1 MFGSKHTKTTT
12 IVAREAQFEGALELA
27 AGAHIEGCFRG
38 TLTAAGELSIG
49 PEGSVEGR
57 LTARSMVIAGRVQG
71 TIVVHET
78 LRVLRSGK
86 VEGHVYYG
94 SLEVAHGGTVS
105 GQLHH
110 GEPKPA
116 ETSQHAAH
124 EEHDEQSGIAPV
136 LPRSQELNDNAPRAV
151 GDR

>member
-12 IVAREAQFEGALELA
+12 IVAREAQFEGSLELA

-49 PEGSVEGR
+49 PDGSVEGR
-57 LTARSMVIAGRVQG
+57 LTARSLVIAGRVQG

-78 LRVLRSGK
+78 LRVLRSGQ
-86 VEGHVYYG
+86 VEGDVYYG
-94 SLEVAHGGTVS
+94 SLEVAHGGTVT

-110 GEPKPA
+110 GEQECADYA
-116 ETSQHAAH
+116 EHATH
-124 EEHDEQSGIAPV
+124 EEHDEQSGIAPA
-136 LPRSQELNDNAPRAV
+136 LPKSQELNESTPRAV

>member
-1 MFGSKHTKTTT
+1 MFGSRHTKTTT
-12 IVAREAQFEGALELA
+12 IVAREAQFEGALELL
-27 AGAHIEGCFRG
+27 AGAHIEGSFRG

-71 TIVVHET
+71 TVVVHET

-94 SLEVAHGGTVS
+94 SLEVAHGGSVT
-105 GQLHH
+105 GQLQH
-110 GEPKPA
+110 GEPEHT
-116 ETSQHAAH
+116 ETSQLDAPEQH
-124 EEHDEQSGIAPV
+124 EEQSGIAPAR
-136 LPRSQELNDNAPRAV
+136 PRGQELGDHGARAV
-151 GDR
+151 GER